1 MALIINVSG
10 STKIDETTGL
20 NDDDVASLPSNV
32 STAFSNAGV
41 NLALAIQ
48 FAGGGGDDVTVTP
61 DSGFTVN
68 GLGFVDATNGALD
81 GDASGLF
88 TLENRQIFLYA
99 ANNDNVVLGREG
111 TLAGV
116 ADPAGTI
123 VFAIYLEE
131 TTTGSLI
138 TGGKFWTALFEPL
151 KHTDANDHDFTVN
164 LDNKLKVAATESTTF
179 LFDNAPSGANEFMM
193 FGNNPGGVST
203 SGIVVTGRAPDAN
216 TEDNNHKG
224 DTVSSSQA
232 GPHATIGVNGQHL
245 GPGDGLNFT
254 MVTNPVADFTVA
266 PNSAPERLDSTEAD
280 HEGNIQFG
288 GYAPGV
294 TSASFTVAQVNPTG
308 SSVQIKI
315 SAFNDPNGAAGETGT
330 GFVEGFADDVAV
342 NITEVKINGV
352 VVAADLS
359 GNTAVISGVV
369 NGDVI
374 TYTTSAHTRVLIEN
388 VQPTKGPG
396 SNITLDI
403 GGFSILSSQGA
414 SEFAGTQLQF
424 DDDGPTITA
433 VASTASVRHD
443 ETAGVQADTDV
454 PGSDIAFPG
463 TTITSL
469 FTNVPSPGDDPHV
482 PGTGAIGFARSTS
495 PLLTV
500 TGSAGTDGP
509 AAQELSYALS
519 VSDSTDSGVET
530 TAGTKIFMFNGT
542 GNATGLILGRV
553 GTENAN
559 ADTADPAGTVA
570 FALATNPATGE
581 VFLAQYLSLKHPT
594 GGTSYDE
601 TITLAAGAVQMSVIR
616 TDGDGDTATDSDNNI
631 GLLVK
636 FDDDGPTISP
646 AIADGQVAFANGAS
660 DGDTGFLA
668 YGADGPA
675 SVGPFKITAFEAMP
689 DNTPLGPITETLS
702 SNDTVL
708 TYSSATHGD
717 LFSLTLDATA
727 PGGYTFTVL
736 QDVPTILNVL
746 DFGSVNPGGPV
757 EEITIAAPGG
767 TNVTFDGFLASDF
780 DGNPTTLKAQFGTG
794 DLDPNPIED
803 VNVSTQGI
811 GLKDNQMDPNVNAAG
826 QDEALKM
833 SFSQDVDGVQIVFDG
848 ATGGGNTFD
857 ATFEAYDDGV
867 LVDTITF
874 SGLAAPKGNNTTTVT
889 FNPDPAHDFDE
900 LYIGLNLADKSG
912 LRIHQVATIE
922 KADIPDFALDYTVR
936 ATDGDADTAS
946 DMFTVKID
954 SNLDGTITV

>member
-1 MALIINVSG
+1 VAFALATNPATGEVFLAQYLSLKHPTG
-10 STKIDETTGL
+10 GTSYDETITL
-20 NDDDVASLPSNV
+20 ASGAVQMSV
-32 STAFSNAGV
+32 TRTDGDGDTA
-41 NLALAIQ
+41 
-48 FAGGGGDDVTVTP
+48 T
-61 DSGFTVN
+61 DSGN
-68 GLGFVDATNGALD
+68 NIGLL
-81 GDASGLF
+81 
-88 TLENRQIFLYA
+88 
-99 ANNDNVVLGREG
+99 
-111 TLAGV
+111 
-116 ADPAGTI
+116 
-123 VFAIYLEE
+123 
-131 TTTGSLI
+131 
-138 TGGKFWTALFEPL
+138 
-151 KHTDANDHDFTVN
+151 
-164 LDNKLKVAATESTTF
+164 
-179 LFDNAPSGANEFMM
+179 
-193 FGNNPGGVST
+193 
-203 SGIVVTGRAPDAN
+203 
-216 TEDNNHKG
+216 
-224 DTVSSSQA
+224 
-232 GPHATIGVNGQHL
+232 
-245 GPGDGLNFT
+245 
-254 MVTNPVADFTVA
+254 
-266 PNSAPERLDSTEAD
+266 
-280 HEGNIQFG
+280 
-288 GYAPGV
+288 
-294 TSASFTVAQVNPTG
+294 
-308 SSVQIKI
+308 
-315 SAFNDPNGAAGETGT
+315 
-330 GFVEGFADDVAV
+330 
-342 NITEVKINGV
+342 VK
-352 VVAADLS
+352 
-359 GNTAVISGVV
+359 
-369 NGDVI
+369 
-374 TYTTSAHTRVLIEN
+374 
-388 VQPTKGPG
+388 
-396 SNITLDI
+396 
-403 GGFSILSSQGA
+403 
-414 SEFAGTQLQF
+414 F

-433 VASTASVRHD
+433 AASGTASVRHD

-553 GTENAN
+553 GTENAGG
-559 ADTADPAGTVA
+559 DTADPAGTVA